1 MIQPQRY
8 PHGHGPRRW
17 LWLVAIL
24 VGMTGLVVWLIGRH
38 PNALDSREAMI
49 DVVRYGSILLL
60 VASGVLA
67 SRTLNAGKAIR
78 DIAIWVA
85 ILAGLVG
92 IYGFRHELEIL
103 GKRIV
108 GELEPS
114 RGTETAQGAVTYRR
128 SADGHFYIDAIVDG
142 QQVRFLVDTGSSE
155 IVLSPADAAR
165 VGFRRSDLTFNR
177 QYRTAN
183 GTGWGAPVV
192 IPSLSVGAIRFRNIP
207 ASVND
212 APMSESLLGMSFLDR
227 LSGYE
232 VRGDSLILRP

>member
-8 PHGHGPRRW
+8 PHGRGPRRW

-128 SADGHFYIDAIVDG
+128 SADGHFYIDATVDG

-177 QYRTAN
+177 QYQTAN

-212 APMSESLLGMSFLDR
+212 APMSESLLGMRFLDR